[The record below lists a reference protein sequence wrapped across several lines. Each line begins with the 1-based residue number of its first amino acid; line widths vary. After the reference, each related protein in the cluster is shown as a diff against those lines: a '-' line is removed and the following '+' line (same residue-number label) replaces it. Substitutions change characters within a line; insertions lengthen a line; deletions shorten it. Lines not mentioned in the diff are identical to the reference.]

1 MSKKLEKIFLNG
13 FKAYNKRQDVNLSDI
28 NILMGANSSGKSSS
42 IQSLLALKQTYESG
56 QEHIGLL
63 LNGKYTMLGSFSD
76 VINANISENG
86 HFSIG
91 LVLSSGTDD
100 EAKEK
105 MTIQWVFRKNAD
117 MINQVELESIEI
129 HNGTLQVV
137 IKLTDQYQY
146 TVCVNGKELPQK
158 VELNNLDIET
168 IIVPYN
174 VSYNQVLADFLKDTI
189 QWVSK
194 RDKNVIKIRKDRLVA
209 AQLDGIRILNIT
221 GENVKRNDSAK
232 KDMVKEAL
240 KIGECLLRMIRKQ
253 DSTINEDFATN
264 VVMQILFTN
273 PEPKEFNKIREK
285 YEKQMDSESAEMADE
300 CIPLEKFL
308 STRRDEKDEICQ
320 VWRLIEQYNKYLRE
334 IISSIRYL
342 GPMRETPKSLYQWDS
357 DVDPYYVGVR
367 GEHFPSVLE
376 TLKSKQIETILPG
389 SNETESV
396 IFSEALS
403 RWCLYLQVANEVNV
417 HSSQSSFGMSISVYN
432 LQEKKSDIMNV
443 GIGTSQIL
451 PVLILGLI
459 SPPDTVIVYEQP
471 ELHLHPYSQSRLAD
485 FFIAM
490 SKLGKQ
496 IIIETHSEYMLHR
509 FRYHLIKD
517 TIVSDSI
524 KVNFFA
530 NKEEGTF
537 VYEGKLDHEGGID
550 YPEDFVDQNQS
561 LFLEM
566 LNAAKNIKD
575 EGTW

>member
-13 FKAYNKRQDVNLSDI
+13 FKAYNERQDINLSDI

-56 QEHIGLL
+56 QENIGLL

-76 VINANISENG
+76 VVNANMSEDG
-86 HFSIG
+86 HFSMG
-91 LVLSSGTDD
+91 LVLSSGMDD

-105 MTIQWVFRKNAD
+105 ITIQWEFRKNEA
-117 MINQVELESIEI
+117 MINQVELAGIKI
-129 HNGTLQVV
+129 GNGTLQVSIRLV
-137 IKLTDQYQY
+137 GQYRY
-146 TVCVNGKELPQK
+146 VVYVNDRELLQK
-158 VELNNLDIET
+158 VELDNLTASTVIM
-168 IIVPYN
+168 PYN
-174 VSYNQVLADFLKDTI
+174 VSYNQILAEFLKDTI

-194 RDKNVIKIRKDRLVA
+194 YDKNAIKIRKDRLVTE
-209 AQLDGIRILNIT
+209 QLDGIRVMNIK
-221 GENVKRNDSAK
+221 GENLKQNSS
-232 KDMVKEAL
+232 VKEDRVKGAL
-240 KIGECLLRMIRKQ
+240 EVGEYILKMLRKQ
-253 DSTINEDFATN
+253 DGAINEDFAGN
-264 VVMQILFTN
+264 VVVQILLSGL
-273 PEPKEFNKIREK
+273 EPKEFDDIWKK
-285 YEKQMDSESAEMADE
+285 YEKWTDLESEEIEYTS
-300 CIPLEKFL
+300 IPLKKFL
-308 STRRDEKDEICQ
+308 STRRDEKSDECQ
-320 VWRLIEQYNKYLRE
+320 GWHLIEQYNSILKE
-334 IISSIRYL
+334 IVASIRYL
-342 GPMRETPKSLYQWDS
+342 GPMREMPKSLYQWDI

-367 GEHFPSVLE
+367 GEHFPSVLA

-417 HSSQSSFGMSISVYN
+417 HSAQSSFGMSISIYN

-509 FRYHLIKD
+509 FRYHLIKN

-537 VYEGKLDHEGGID
+537 VYEGKLDQEGGID

-566 LNAAKNIKD
+566 LNAAKKIKD
-575 EGTW
+575 EGAW

>member
-13 FKAYNKRQDVNLSDI
+13 FKAYNERQDINLSNI

-56 QEHIGLL
+56 QENIGLL

-76 VINANISENG
+76 VINANMSEDG

-91 LVLSSGTDD
+91 FVLSSGMDD
-100 EAKEK
+100 EAEEK
-105 MTIQWVFRKNAD
+105 ITIQWEFGKNEAL
-117 MINQVELESIEI
+117 INQVELESIEI
-129 HNGTLQVV
+129 SNGVLQVS
-137 IKLTDQYQY
+137 IRLIDQYQY
-146 TVCVNGKELPQK
+146 TVHINGRELLQK
-158 VELNNLDIET
+158 AELNNLTVST
-168 IIVPYN
+168 IIMPYN
-174 VSYNQVLADFLKDTI
+174 VSYNQILAEFIKETI

-194 RDKNVIKIRKDRLVA
+194 RDKNALKIRKDRFVTE
-209 AQLDGIRILNIT
+209 QLDGIRVVNIT
-221 GENVKRNDSAK
+221 GENIKGNTG
-232 KDMVKEAL
+232 VKEDRMKGAL
-240 KIGECLLRMIRKQ
+240 EVGEHILEMVRKQ
-253 DSTINEDFATN
+253 DSTINEDFASN
-264 VVMQILFTN
+264 VVMQILLSN
-273 PEPKEFNKIREK
+273 LEPKEFDKIWKK
-285 YEKQMDSESAEMADE
+285 YGKRTKLESEEIAYAS
-300 CIPLEKFL
+300 IPLKKFL
-308 STRRDEKDEICQ
+308 STRRDEKNDECQ
-320 VWRLIEQYNKYLRE
+320 AWRLIEQYNIFLKE
-334 IISSIRYL
+334 MVTSIRYL
-342 GPMRETPKSLYQWDS
+342 GPMREMPKSLYQWDI

-367 GEHFPSVLE
+367 GEHFPSVLA

-389 SNETESV
+389 NKETENV
-396 IFSEALS
+396 LFSEALS
-403 RWCLYLQVANEVNV
+403 RWCLYLQVANDVNV
-417 HSSQSSFGMSISVYN
+417 HSAQSSFGMSISIHN

-459 SPPDTVIVYEQP
+459 SPPDTVVIYEQP

-509 FRYHLIKD
+509 FRYHLIKN
-517 TIVSDSI
+517 TIVSDCV

-537 VYEGKLDHEGGID
+537 VYEGKMDQEGGID

-566 LNAAKNIKD
+566 LNAAKKY
-575 EGTW
+575 

>member
-13 FKAYNKRQDVNLSDI
+13 FKAYNERQDINLSDI

-91 LVLSSGTDD
+91 FVLSSGTDD

-105 MTIQWVFRKNAD
+105 MTIQWVFRKNVD

-146 TVCVNGKELPQK
+146 TVCVNGKKLPQK

-194 RDKNVIKIRKDRLVA
+194 RDKNAIKIRKDRLVA

-221 GENVKRNDSAK
+221 GENVKRNDSVK
-232 KDMVKEAL
+232 EDMMNEAL

-273 PEPKEFNKIREK
+273 PEPKEFNKIRKK

-300 CIPLEKFL
+300 CIPLERFL
-308 STRRDEKDEICQ
+308 STRRDEKAEI
-320 VWRLIEQYNKYLRE
+320 
-334 IISSIRYL
+334 
-342 GPMRETPKSLYQWDS
+342 
-357 DVDPYYVGVR
+357 
-367 GEHFPSVLE
+367 
-376 TLKSKQIETILPG
+376 
-389 SNETESV
+389 
-396 IFSEALS
+396 
-403 RWCLYLQVANEVNV
+403 
-417 HSSQSSFGMSISVYN
+417 
-432 LQEKKSDIMNV
+432 
-443 GIGTSQIL
+443 
-451 PVLILGLI
+451 
-459 SPPDTVIVYEQP
+459 
-471 ELHLHPYSQSRLAD
+471 
-485 FFIAM
+485 
-490 SKLGKQ
+490 
-496 IIIETHSEYMLHR
+496 
-509 FRYHLIKD
+509 
-517 TIVSDSI
+517 
-524 KVNFFA
+524 
-530 NKEEGTF
+530 
-537 VYEGKLDHEGGID
+537 
-550 YPEDFVDQNQS
+550 
-561 LFLEM
+561 
-566 LNAAKNIKD
+566 
-575 EGTW
+575 